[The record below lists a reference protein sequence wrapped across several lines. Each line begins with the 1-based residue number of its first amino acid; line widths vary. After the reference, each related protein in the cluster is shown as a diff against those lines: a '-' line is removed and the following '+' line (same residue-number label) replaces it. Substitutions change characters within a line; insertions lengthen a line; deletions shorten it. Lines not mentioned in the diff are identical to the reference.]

1 MFKINVKIPAQSA
14 DKETTDA
21 KTALPPLEFKTAKTA
36 TANTVTVTDR
46 TAVQNRA
53 TAASY
58 RVYFLPSQFGSLSK
72 PSQRQAGVRMASLV
86 TTIAAPGRGGQLAYQ
101 DTANFGKTG
110 TYYCVAV
117 NRSGVESVPQHIVS
131 AP

>member
-1 MFKINVKIPAQSA
+1 MRDIKIPADAS
-14 DKETTDA
+14 DKQTTDA
-21 KTALPPLEFKTAKTA
+21 KTALPPLEFKAAKTA
-36 TANTVTVTDR
+36 TANVVTVTDR

-53 TAASY
+53 TAAAY
-58 RVYFLPSQFGSLSK
+58 RVYFLPSQFGSLSN

-86 TTIAAPGRGGQLAYQ
+86 TEIAAPGRGGQLSYP
-101 DTANFGKTG
+101 DTTNLGKTG

-117 NRSGVESVPQHIVS
+117 NRSGVESVPQHILS